1 MYNRINLL
9 DKHTA
14 ELIAAG
20 EVVERPSSVVKE
32 LAENSIDAKAAHITV
47 EIRDGGISYIRI
59 TDDGCGIAR
68 DDVKKAFLRH
78 ATSKVLS
85 EEDLSRIGTLGFRGE
100 ALPSIASVARVDM
113 LTKTKDEPVGT
124 LYRIH
129 GSEEVSFDDA
139 GCPDGTTITVKDLF
153 YNTPARMK
161 FLKKNVSE
169 ANAVADVVERLAL
182 SHPEVSFRLLR
193 EGKEVILTPGDGK
206 LISAIRAVYG
216 KEFSSSLIP
225 AEYSDSG
232 MSVHGYI
239 SKPVYSRPTRSMQTF
254 FVNGRFVRTGT
265 GAAALSEAYKNS
277 VMTGKFPAC
286 VLMIETPFEFVDAN
300 VHPAK
305 TEIRFADERKV
316 FSLVYYAAKNALMS
330 KDTRKEAVLK
340 TDGGL
345 KKPPRP
351 FEKPKDYSLRP
362 SAYQTNIES
371 LFSVGKA
378 KPGGDDTGRRYD
390 DSDTDTNTNTNTNAN
405 TDTTAPGGISG
416 STAFNR
422 SFSDGDVRTK
432 DSGGGKED
440 FPRYVTGGYDGLT
453 RENPASLAEKG
464 VFYGS
469 GRLSRP
475 AGGLS
480 GFSSENSAD
489 IDIYVDDNGSGA
501 TDIEKSGDVHKNNF
515 SAGPEN
521 TGNSS
526 VKALRTDE
534 DPFTSDKSGEDGNE
548 HKKTDDDIAGKAV
561 SKSLAD
567 GENIGNT
574 GDITNAPDDYN
585 RRNDVESDGGYDDN
599 GYGDDIVPSKK
610 DVQIKLMGEAFN
622 TYIFAQVGQKILVI
636 DKHAAHERMIFDR
649 LRSQKWERASQ
660 QLMSP
665 IRVRLSRA
673 QYDAVINNI
682 SVLRDAG
689 IDVEDFGDCDLL
701 VRGVP
706 LLTDEGDIS
715 SLLEETAQKLIENR
729 STESGYTEWVFHS
742 VACRAAVKAGDH
754 SEPQELKALIKRI
767 VEDDSIR
774 YCPHGRP
781 VAFYITRGELE
792 RQFSRT

>member
-305 TEIRFADERKV
+305 TEIRFADERKI

-340 TDGGL
+340 TDGGF
-345 KKPPRP
+345 KKPPKP

-390 DSDTDTNTNTNTNAN
+390 DSDTDTDTNTNAN
-405 TDTTAPGGISG
+405 TDTTAPGGILG

-422 SFSDGDVRTK
+422 PFSDGDVRTK

-464 VFYGS
+464 VFYDS

-475 AGGLS
+475 AGALS

-489 IDIYVDDNGSGA
+489 IDIYVDSNGSGA
-501 TDIEKSGDVHKNNF
+501 TDIE
-515 SAGPEN
+515 
-521 TGNSS
+521 
-526 VKALRTDE
+526 
-534 DPFTSDKSGEDGNE
+534 KSGEDGNE
-548 HKKTDDDIAGKAV
+548 HKKTDDDIAGNSV
-561 SKSLAD
+561 SKFLAD

-574 GDITNAPDDYN
+574 GNITNAPDDYD

>member
-340 TDGGL
+340 TDGGF
-345 KKPPRP
+345 KKPPKP

-390 DSDTDTNTNTNTNAN
+390 DSDTDTDTNTNAN

-464 VFYGS
+464 VFYDS

-475 AGGLS
+475 AGALS

-489 IDIYVDDNGSGA
+489 IDIYVDSNGSGA
-501 TDIEKSGDVHKNNF
+501 TDIE
-515 SAGPEN
+515 
-521 TGNSS
+521 
-526 VKALRTDE
+526 
-534 DPFTSDKSGEDGNE
+534 KSGEDGNE
-548 HKKTDDDIAGKAV
+548 HKKTDDDIAGNSV
-561 SKSLAD
+561 SKFLAD

-574 GDITNAPDDYN
+574 GNITNAPDDYD

>member
-305 TEIRFADERKV
+305 TKIRFADERKV

-330 KDTRKEAVLK
+330 GDTRKEAVLK
-340 TDGGL
+340 TDGGF
-345 KKPPRP
+345 KKPPKP

-390 DSDTDTNTNTNTNAN
+390 DSDTDTNTNTNAN
-405 TDTTAPGGISG
+405 TDTTAPGGILG

-422 SFSDGDVRTK
+422 PFSDGDVRTK

-464 VFYGS
+464 VFYDS

-475 AGGLS
+475 AGALS

-489 IDIYVDDNGSGA
+489 IDIYVDSNGSGA
-501 TDIEKSGDVHKNNF
+501 TDIE
-515 SAGPEN
+515 
-521 TGNSS
+521 
-526 VKALRTDE
+526 
-534 DPFTSDKSGEDGNE
+534 KSGEDGNE

-574 GDITNAPDDYN
+574 GNITNAPDDYD
-585 RRNDVESDGGYDDN
+585 RRNDVQSGGGYDDN

-682 SVLRDAG
+682 SVLREAG

-729 STESGYTEWVFHS
+729 STESEHTEWVFHS

>member
-330 KDTRKEAVLK
+330 GDTRKEAVLK
-340 TDGGL
+340 TDGGI
-345 KKPPRP
+345 KKPPKP

-390 DSDTDTNTNTNTNAN
+390 DSDTDTDTNTNAN
-405 TDTTAPGGISG
+405 TDTTAPGGILG

-422 SFSDGDVRTK
+422 PFSDGDVRTK

-464 VFYGS
+464 VFYDS

-475 AGGLS
+475 AGALS

-489 IDIYVDDNGSGA
+489 IDIYVDSNGSGA
-501 TDIEKSGDVHKNNF
+501 TDIE
-515 SAGPEN
+515 
-521 TGNSS
+521 
-526 VKALRTDE
+526 
-534 DPFTSDKSGEDGNE
+534 KSGEDGNE
-548 HKKTDDDIAGKAV
+548 HKKTDDDIAGNSV
-561 SKSLAD
+561 SKFLAD

-574 GDITNAPDDYN
+574 GNITNAPDDYD
-585 RRNDVESDGGYDDN
+585 RRNDVQSGGGYDDN

-682 SVLRDAG
+682 SVLREAG

-729 STESGYTEWVFHS
+729 STESEHTEWVFHS

>member
-305 TEIRFADERKV
+305 TEIRFADERKI
-316 FSLVYYAAKNALMS
+316 FSLVYYAAKNALIS
-330 KDTRKEAVLK
+330 GDTRKEAVLK

-390 DSDTDTNTNTNTNAN
+390 DSDTDTNTNTNT
-405 TDTTAPGGISG
+405 DTTAPGGISG

-422 SFSDGDVRTK
+422 PFSDGDVRTK

-453 RENPASLAEKG
+453 RENPVSLAEKG
-464 VFYGS
+464 VFYDS

-501 TDIEKSGDVHKNNF
+501 TDIEKSG
-515 SAGPEN
+515 
-521 TGNSS
+521 
-526 VKALRTDE
+526 
-534 DPFTSDKSGEDGNE
+534 EDGNE

-561 SKSLAD
+561 SKFLAD

-574 GDITNAPDDYN
+574 ENVTNAPDDYN

>member
-85 EEDLSRIGTLGFRGE
+85 EEDLSRIDTLGFRGE

-239 SKPVYSRPTRSMQTF
+239 SKPVYSRPTRAMQTF

-330 KDTRKEAVLK
+330 GDTRKEAVLK
-340 TDGGL
+340 TDGGF

-371 LFSVGKA
+371 LFSVGKRLSGEA
-378 KPGGDDTGRRYD
+378 DNAGQKQRDN
-390 DSDTDTNTNTNTNAN
+390 SDTNTG
-405 TDTTAPGGISG
+405 APGGILEN
-416 STAFNR
+416 TTQNR
-422 SFSDGDVRTK
+422 SFTDGNDGV
-432 DSGGGKED
+432 GIPGKEGD
-440 FPRYVTGGYDGLT
+440 GSSRFLTGGYDGLT

-464 VFYGS
+464 VFYDS

-534 DPFTSDKSGEDGNE
+534 DPFTSEKSGEDGNE

-561 SKSLAD
+561 SKFLAD

-574 GDITNAPDDYN
+574 GDITNVPDDYN

-665 IRVRLSRA
+665 IRVRLSRV

>member
-305 TEIRFADERKV
+305 TEIRFADERKI

-330 KDTRKEAVLK
+330 GDTRKEAVLK
-340 TDGGL
+340 TDGGF
-345 KKPPRP
+345 KKPPKP

-390 DSDTDTNTNTNTNAN
+390 DSDTDTDTNTNAN
-405 TDTTAPGGISG
+405 TDTTAPGGILG

-422 SFSDGDVRTK
+422 PFSDGDVRTK

-464 VFYGS
+464 VFYDS

-475 AGGLS
+475 AGALS

-489 IDIYVDDNGSGA
+489 IDIYVDSNGSGA
-501 TDIEKSGDVHKNNF
+501 TDIE
-515 SAGPEN
+515 
-521 TGNSS
+521 
-526 VKALRTDE
+526 
-534 DPFTSDKSGEDGNE
+534 KSGEDGNE
-548 HKKTDDDIAGKAV
+548 HKKTDDDIAGNSV
-561 SKSLAD
+561 SKFLAD

-574 GDITNAPDDYN
+574 GNITNAPDDYD

-682 SVLRDAG
+682 SVLREAG

-729 STESGYTEWVFHS
+729 STESEHTEWVFHS

>member
-305 TEIRFADERKV
+305 TEIRFADERKI

-330 KDTRKEAVLK
+330 GDTRKEAVLK
-340 TDGGL
+340 TDGGF
-345 KKPPRP
+345 KKPPKP
-351 FEKPKDYSLRP
+351 FEKPKDYSLRH

-390 DSDTDTNTNTNTNAN
+390 DSDTDTDTNTNAN

-422 SFSDGDVRTK
+422 PFSDGDVRTK

-464 VFYGS
+464 VFYDS

-501 TDIEKSGDVHKNNF
+501 TDIEKSG
-515 SAGPEN
+515 
-521 TGNSS
+521 
-526 VKALRTDE
+526 
-534 DPFTSDKSGEDGNE
+534 EDGNE
-548 HKKTDDDIAGKAV
+548 HKKTDDDIAGNSV
-561 SKSLAD
+561 SKFLAD

-574 GDITNAPDDYN
+574 GKITNAPDDYN

-729 STESGYTEWVFHS
+729 STESEHTEWVFHS

>member
-330 KDTRKEAVLK
+330 GDTRKEAVLK
-340 TDGGL
+340 TDGGI
-345 KKPPRP
+345 KKPPKP

-405 TDTTAPGGISG
+405 TDTTAPGGILG

-422 SFSDGDVRTK
+422 PFSDGDVRTK

-464 VFYGS
+464 VFYDS

-475 AGGLS
+475 AGALS

-489 IDIYVDDNGSGA
+489 IDIYVDSNGSGA
-501 TDIEKSGDVHKNNF
+501 TDIE
-515 SAGPEN
+515 
-521 TGNSS
+521 
-526 VKALRTDE
+526 
-534 DPFTSDKSGEDGNE
+534 KSGEDGNE

-567 GENIGNT
+567 GEKAGNT
-574 GDITNAPDDYN
+574 GDATGIPDDYD

-682 SVLRDAG
+682 SVLREAG

-729 STESGYTEWVFHS
+729 STESEHTEWVFHS

>member
-305 TEIRFADERKV
+305 TEIRFADERKI
-316 FSLVYYAAKNALMS
+316 FSLVYYAAKNALIS
-330 KDTRKEAVLK
+330 GDTRKEAVLK

-345 KKPPRP
+345 KKSPRP

-390 DSDTDTNTNTNTNAN
+390 DSDTDTDTNTNTNAN

-422 SFSDGDVRTK
+422 PFSDGDVRIK

-464 VFYGS
+464 VFYDS

-501 TDIEKSGDVHKNNF
+501 TDI
-515 SAGPEN
+515 
-521 TGNSS
+521 
-526 VKALRTDE
+526 
-534 DPFTSDKSGEDGNE
+534 DKSGEDGNE
-548 HKKTDDDIAGKAV
+548 HKKINDDIAGNSV
-561 SKSLAD
+561 SKFLAD

-574 GDITNAPDDYN
+574 GNITNAPDDYN

-599 GYGDDIVPSKK
+599 GSGDDIVPSKK

>member
-305 TEIRFADERKV
+305 TEIRFADERKI

-330 KDTRKEAVLK
+330 GDTRKEAVLK
-340 TDGGL
+340 TDGGF
-345 KKPPRP
+345 KKPPKP

-371 LFSVGKA
+371 LFSVGKRLSGEA
-378 KPGGDDTGRRYD
+378 DNAGQKQRDN
-390 DSDTDTNTNTNTNAN
+390 SDTNTG
-405 TDTTAPGGISG
+405 APGGILEN
-416 STAFNR
+416 TTQNR
-422 SFSDGDVRTK
+422 SFTDGNDGV
-432 DSGGGKED
+432 GIPGKEGD
-440 FPRYVTGGYDGLT
+440 GSSRFLTGGYNGLSGNKT
-453 RENPASLAEKG
+453 DSLSEKG
-464 VFYGS
+464 VFYDS

-475 AGGLS
+475 AGALS

-489 IDIYVDDNGSGA
+489 IDIYVDSNGSGA
-501 TDIEKSGDVHKNNF
+501 TDIE
-515 SAGPEN
+515 
-521 TGNSS
+521 
-526 VKALRTDE
+526 
-534 DPFTSDKSGEDGNE
+534 KSGEDGNE
-548 HKKTDDDIAGKAV
+548 HKKTDDDIAGNSV
-561 SKSLAD
+561 SKFLAD

-574 GDITNAPDDYN
+574 GNITNAPDDYN

-682 SVLRDAG
+682 SVLREAG

-729 STESGYTEWVFHS
+729 STESEHTEWVFHS

>member
-330 KDTRKEAVLK
+330 GDTRKEAVLK
-340 TDGGL
+340 TDGGF
-345 KKPPRP
+345 KKPPKP

-390 DSDTDTNTNTNTNAN
+390 DSDTDTNTNTNTNTNAN
-405 TDTTAPGGISG
+405 TDTTAPGGILG

-422 SFSDGDVRTK
+422 PFSDGDVRTK

-464 VFYGS
+464 VFYDS

-475 AGGLS
+475 AGALS

-489 IDIYVDDNGSGA
+489 IDIYVDSNGSGA
-501 TDIEKSGDVHKNNF
+501 TDIE
-515 SAGPEN
+515 
-521 TGNSS
+521 
-526 VKALRTDE
+526 
-534 DPFTSDKSGEDGNE
+534 KSGEDGNE
-548 HKKTDDDIAGKAV
+548 HKKTDDDIAGNSV
-561 SKSLAD
+561 SKFLAD

-574 GDITNAPDDYN
+574 GNITNAPDDYD
-585 RRNDVESDGGYDDN
+585 RRNDVQSGGGYDDN

-682 SVLRDAG
+682 SVLREAG

-729 STESGYTEWVFHS
+729 STESEHTEWVFHS

>member
-1 MYNRINLL
+1 
-9 DKHTA
+9 
-14 ELIAAG
+14 
-20 EVVERPSSVVKE
+20 
-32 LAENSIDAKAAHITV
+32 
-47 EIRDGGISYIRI
+47 
-59 TDDGCGIAR
+59 
-68 DDVKKAFLRH
+68 
-78 ATSKVLS
+78 
-85 EEDLSRIGTLGFRGE
+85 
-100 ALPSIASVARVDM
+100 
-113 LTKTKDEPVGT
+113 
-124 LYRIH
+124 
-129 GSEEVSFDDA
+129 
-139 GCPDGTTITVKDLF
+139 
-153 YNTPARMK
+153 
-161 FLKKNVSE
+161 
-169 ANAVADVVERLAL
+169 
-182 SHPEVSFRLLR
+182 
-193 EGKEVILTPGDGK
+193 
-206 LISAIRAVYG
+206 
-216 KEFSSSLIP
+216 
-225 AEYSDSG
+225 
-232 MSVHGYI
+232 
-239 SKPVYSRPTRSMQTF
+239 MQTF

-305 TEIRFADERKV
+305 TEIRFADERKI

-330 KDTRKEAVLK
+330 GDTRKEAVLK
-340 TDGGL
+340 TDGGF
-345 KKPPRP
+345 KKPPKP

-371 LFSVGKA
+371 LFSVGKRLSGEA
-378 KPGGDDTGRRYD
+378 DNAGQKQRDN
-390 DSDTDTNTNTNTNAN
+390 SDTNTG
-405 TDTTAPGGISG
+405 APGGILEN
-416 STAFNR
+416 TTQNR
-422 SFSDGDVRTK
+422 SFTDGNDGV
-432 DSGGGKED
+432 GIPGKEGD
-440 FPRYVTGGYDGLT
+440 GSSRFLTGGYNRLSGNKTD
-453 RENPASLAEKG
+453 SLSEKG
-464 VFYGS
+464 VFYDS

-475 AGGLS
+475 AGALS

-489 IDIYVDDNGSGA
+489 IDIYVDSNGSGA
-501 TDIEKSGDVHKNNF
+501 TDIE
-515 SAGPEN
+515 
-521 TGNSS
+521 
-526 VKALRTDE
+526 
-534 DPFTSDKSGEDGNE
+534 KSGEDGNE
-548 HKKTDDDIAGKAV
+548 HKKTDDDIAGNSV
-561 SKSLAD
+561 SKFLAD

-574 GDITNAPDDYN
+574 GNITNAPDDYD
-585 RRNDVESDGGYDDN
+585 RRNDVQSGGGYDDN
-599 GYGDDIVPSKK
+599 GYGDDVVPSKK

-682 SVLRDAG
+682 SVLREAG

-729 STESGYTEWVFHS
+729 STESEHTEWVFHS

>member
-1 MYNRINLL
+1 
-9 DKHTA
+9 
-14 ELIAAG
+14 
-20 EVVERPSSVVKE
+20 
-32 LAENSIDAKAAHITV
+32 
-47 EIRDGGISYIRI
+47 
-59 TDDGCGIAR
+59 
-68 DDVKKAFLRH
+68 
-78 ATSKVLS
+78 
-85 EEDLSRIGTLGFRGE
+85 
-100 ALPSIASVARVDM
+100 
-113 LTKTKDEPVGT
+113 
-124 LYRIH
+124 
-129 GSEEVSFDDA
+129 
-139 GCPDGTTITVKDLF
+139 
-153 YNTPARMK
+153 
-161 FLKKNVSE
+161 
-169 ANAVADVVERLAL
+169 
-182 SHPEVSFRLLR
+182 
-193 EGKEVILTPGDGK
+193 
-206 LISAIRAVYG
+206 
-216 KEFSSSLIP
+216 
-225 AEYSDSG
+225 
-232 MSVHGYI
+232 
-239 SKPVYSRPTRSMQTF
+239 MQTF

-305 TEIRFADERKV
+305 TEIRFADERKI

-330 KDTRKEAVLK
+330 GDTRKEAVLK
-340 TDGGL
+340 TDGGF
-345 KKPPRP
+345 KKPPKP

-390 DSDTDTNTNTNTNAN
+390 DSDTDTDTNTNAN
-405 TDTTAPGGISG
+405 TDTTAPGGILG

-422 SFSDGDVRTK
+422 PFSDGDVRTK

-464 VFYGS
+464 VFYDS

-475 AGGLS
+475 AGALS

-489 IDIYVDDNGSGA
+489 IDIYVDSNGSGA
-501 TDIEKSGDVHKNNF
+501 TDIE
-515 SAGPEN
+515 
-521 TGNSS
+521 
-526 VKALRTDE
+526 
-534 DPFTSDKSGEDGNE
+534 KSGEDGNE
-548 HKKTDDDIAGKAV
+548 HKKTDDDIAGNSV
-561 SKSLAD
+561 SKFLAD

-574 GDITNAPDDYN
+574 GNITNAPDDYD
-585 RRNDVESDGGYDDN
+585 RRNDVQSGGGYDDN

-682 SVLRDAG
+682 SVLREAG

-729 STESGYTEWVFHS
+729 STESEHTEWVFHS

>member
-330 KDTRKEAVLK
+330 GDTRKEAVLK
-340 TDGGL
+340 TDGGI
-345 KKPPRP
+345 KKPPKP

-390 DSDTDTNTNTNTNAN
+390 DSDTDTNTNTNTNTNAN
-405 TDTTAPGGISG
+405 TDTTAPGGILG

-422 SFSDGDVRTK
+422 PFSDGDVRTK

-464 VFYGS
+464 VFYDS

-475 AGGLS
+475 AGALS

-489 IDIYVDDNGSGA
+489 IDIYVDSNGSGA
-501 TDIEKSGDVHKNNF
+501 TDIEKSG
-515 SAGPEN
+515 
-521 TGNSS
+521 
-526 VKALRTDE
+526 
-534 DPFTSDKSGEDGNE
+534 EDGNE
-548 HKKTDDDIAGKAV
+548 HKKIDDDIAGKAV

-574 GDITNAPDDYN
+574 GNITNAPDDYN

-682 SVLRDAG
+682 SVLREAG

-729 STESGYTEWVFHS
+729 STESEHTEWVFHS

>member
-239 SKPVYSRPTRSMQTF
+239 SKPVYSRPTRAMQTF

-330 KDTRKEAVLK
+330 GDTRKEAVLK
-340 TDGGL
+340 TDGGF
-345 KKPPRP
+345 KKPPKP

-371 LFSVGKA
+371 LFSVGKRLSGEA
-378 KPGGDDTGRRYD
+378 DNAGQKQRDN
-390 DSDTDTNTNTNTNAN
+390 SDTNTGAH
-405 TDTTAPGGISG
+405 GGILEN
-416 STAFNR
+416 TTQNR
-422 SFSDGDVRTK
+422 SFNDGNDGVGM
-432 DSGGGKED
+432 SGKGED
-440 FPRYVTGGYDGLT
+440 GSSRFLTGGYDGLSGNKT
-453 RENPASLAEKG
+453 DSLSEKG
-464 VFYGS
+464 VFYDS

-475 AGGLS
+475 AEALS
-480 GFSSENSAD
+480 EFSSENSAD
-489 IDIYVDDNGSGA
+489 IDIYVDSNGSGA
-501 TDIEKSGDVHKNNF
+501 TDIE
-515 SAGPEN
+515 
-521 TGNSS
+521 
-526 VKALRTDE
+526 
-534 DPFTSDKSGEDGNE
+534 KSGEDGNE
-548 HKKTDDDIAGKAV
+548 HKKTDDDIAGNSV
-561 SKSLAD
+561 SKFLAD

-574 GDITNAPDDYN
+574 GNITNAPDDYN

-665 IRVRLSRA
+665 IRVRLSRV

>member
-340 TDGGL
+340 TDGGF
-345 KKPPRP
+345 KKPPKP

-371 LFSVGKA
+371 LFSVGKRLSGEA
-378 KPGGDDTGRRYD
+378 DNAGQKQRDN
-390 DSDTDTNTNTNTNAN
+390 SDTNTG
-405 TDTTAPGGISG
+405 APGGILEN
-416 STAFNR
+416 TTQNR
-422 SFSDGDVRTK
+422 SFTDGNDGV
-432 DSGGGKED
+432 GIPGKEGD
-440 FPRYVTGGYDGLT
+440 GSSRFLTGGYDGLT

-464 VFYGS
+464 VFYDS

-475 AGGLS
+475 AGALS

-489 IDIYVDDNGSGA
+489 IDIYVDSNGSGA
-501 TDIEKSGDVHKNNF
+501 TDIE
-515 SAGPEN
+515 
-521 TGNSS
+521 
-526 VKALRTDE
+526 
-534 DPFTSDKSGEDGNE
+534 KSGEDGNE
-548 HKKTDDDIAGKAV
+548 HKKTDDDIAGNSV
-561 SKSLAD
+561 SKFLAD

-574 GDITNAPDDYN
+574 GNITNAPDDYD
-585 RRNDVESDGGYDDN
+585 RRNDVQSGGGYDDN

-682 SVLRDAG
+682 SVLREAG

-729 STESGYTEWVFHS
+729 STESEHTEWVFHS